1 MFRGKDFDPFSSTQP
16 VDDWFKAPFGI
27 EETVKALETWKKS
40 TSKVLFGEVPA
51 ERKGERW
58 TKVQGIPPYRKSPAP
73 FWGPIFIIKDV

>member
-1 MFRGKDFDPFSSTQP
+1 MFRGKDFDPFSLTQP

-58 TKVQGIPPYRKSPAP
+58 TKAAGRLFLDEYEGMVIPPK
-73 FWGPIFIIKDV
+73 G